1 MKPSEESLNM
11 DTETVAA
18 VSPGTRLSEAR
29 SQRGLTVEQVAR
41 ETNLSPRYI
50 RALDAD
56 DYDTLPG
63 AAFIRGYIRRY
74 AQLVQL
80 PPDDLVADFD
90 AAWLARTPVAAPQA
104 DARVMVTRG
113 PVKAGGLG
121 QAGKDLLGQGA
132 ARISVARILSWGSL
146 ALLLLLLA
154 GTLFWNGDGSGSGE
168 SDGNDP
174 MTLDMES
181 DLVTDVPPAPVVPA
195 VPAPVAP
202 PADALL
208 PAPGDA
214 AIPVADPAAVPGT
227 APGAAPA
234 PAPAAV
240 MPAPAT
246 AAPKPLPGGTVV
258 IPAAPV
264 AAVAVPGG
272 KPAPAGAA
280 QAPAQTATVPVV
292 SRPLTPG
299 GQVAAPAVRPAA
311 VTAPVTT
318 LPSAPVRTGSA
329 AAPATVVPVS
339 PAAVAPAPTIESLTF
354 GFTGKSW
361 ISVRDATGQ
370 ELVYGL
376 KNTGQSVTVT
386 GQAPFSINIGNVN
399 VTTLTRNGRP
409 VSLKPYT
416 RGEIASF
423 RLAR

>member
-18 VSPGTRLSEAR
+18 VSPGARLSQAR

-41 ETNLSPRYI
+41 ETNLSPRYVK
-50 RALDAD
+50 ALDTD

-80 PPDDLVADFD
+80 PPDELVADFD
-90 AAWLARTPVAAPQA
+90 AAWRARAPVAAPLS
-104 DARVMVTRG
+104 DPRVMVTRG
-113 PVKAGGLG
+113 PIKVTSLG

-146 ALLLLLLA
+146 ALLLLLLV
-154 GTLFWNGDGSGSGE
+154 GTLFWNGEDSSSTGE
-168 SDGNDP
+168 VDANDP
-174 MTLDMES
+174 MTLDMDS
-181 DLVTDVPPAPVVPA
+181 DVMADAPAEPVAPPAPAAPPADAAAVPPAPVAPAVDPAAVPA
-195 VPAPVAP
+195 ATTPAAPVAPAQPVVSVTPAPVAP
-202 PADALL
+202 K
-208 PAPGDA
+208 
-214 AIPVADPAAVPGT
+214 T
-227 APGAAPA
+227 
-234 PAPAAV
+234 
-240 MPAPAT
+240 
-246 AAPKPLPGGTVV
+246 LPGGTVV
-258 IPAAPV
+258 IPAALAPT
-264 AAVAVPGG
+264 A
-272 KPAPAGAA
+272 KPAPAAV
-280 QAPAQTATVPVV
+280 APVVTVPVI

-299 GQVAAPAVRPAA
+299 GQVSAPTAKPATT
-311 VTAPVTT
+311 VPVTT
-318 LPSAPVRTGSA
+318 LPAAPVRTGSA
-329 AAPATVVPVS
+329 PAPATVVPVT
-339 PAAVAPAPTIESLTF
+339 PAAAAPAPTIDSLTF
-354 GFTGKSW
+354 GFSGKSW

-376 KNTGQSVTVT
+376 KNSGQSVTVT

-399 VTTLTRNGRP
+399 VTTMTRNGRV